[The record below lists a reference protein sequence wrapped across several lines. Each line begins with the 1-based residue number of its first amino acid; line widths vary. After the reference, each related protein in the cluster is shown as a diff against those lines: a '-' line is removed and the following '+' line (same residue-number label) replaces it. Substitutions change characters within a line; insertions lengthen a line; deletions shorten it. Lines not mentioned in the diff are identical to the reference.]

1 MPLGGFQFGC
11 PTALFGL
18 DAVVLA
24 GAGSL
29 QEVASGVEPT
39 AKAGFDGKGF
49 GVNQPGALQQPG
61 FVAATGPPVSCGA
74 FDAVGVFEALGLVP
88 QPGRQLAP
96 LPQQTFQSDLDHG
109 LAVV

>member
-49 GVNQPGALQQPG
+49 GVNLAEDDGFLPEAFHRALERT
-61 FVAATGPPVSCGA
+61 A
-74 FDAVGVFEALGLVP
+74 
-88 QPGRQLAP
+88 
-96 LPQQTFQSDLDHG
+96 
-109 LAVV
+109 